1 MPLTGVDL
9 LLTYQCTSRCHHCLY
24 RAGSHHQ
31 DLMSEQQFHAILESL
46 EGFPLRWIMLFG
58 GEPLLFQ
65 DQLYQWINTISK
77 RFPSVNRGIITN
89 GFWAKTAEDRRQI
102 LRKLSA
108 AGLTHLSLS
117 YDSFHA
123 RFVNPEYIQRIL
135 NELKTDDFQKVT
147 IDSYF
152 LFGENAQND
161 YNYKTNGL
169 LEQLNIPSFVV
180 LQKFNVLTVG
190 RMADHLQ
197 GNSTLY
203 TFDDSPCK
211 VPYWLG
217 SSLAQLSTIEIDS
230 AGYVTLC
237 PGITIGNMHQMPLH
251 EIISSYN
258 PIQHPIIHALTSTGI
273 GGLIQLAQEHNVKI
287 STLKVSSSCHA
298 CYILRRALLDIFPNY
313 LAPRHLYGSD

>member
-65 DQLYQWINTISK
+65 NQLYKWINTITK
-77 RFPSVNRGIITN
+77 RFPSVNRSIITN
-89 GFWAKTAEDRRQI
+89 GFWAKTDEQSREV
-102 LRKLSA
+102 LKKLSA

-123 RFVNPEYIQRIL
+123 RFVNPANIQRIL
-135 NELKTDDFQKVT
+135 NELKTNDFQKVT

-152 LFGENAQND
+152 LFGENKQNE
-161 YNYKTNGL
+161 YNFKTKEL
-169 LEQLNIPSFVV
+169 LKQLKIPSFVA

-190 RMADHLQ
+190 RMVEYLQ
-197 GNSTLY
+197 GNLDIH
-203 TFDDSPCK
+203 TFADSPCD

-237 PGITIGNMHQMPLH
+237 PGITIGNIQQVPLH
-251 EIISSYN
+251 KIIASYN
-258 PIQHPIIHALTSTGI
+258 PDQHPIIHALTNTGI
-273 GGLIQLAQEHNVKI
+273 GGLIQLAQEHNVEI
-287 STLKVSSSCHA
+287 PTQSVSSPCHA
-298 CYILRRALLDIFPNY
+298 CYVLRRTLLDTFPND
-313 LAPRHLYGSD
+313 LAPHHLYVSD